1 MSESKNPHPEFLTD
15 EASGINV
22 SNIKHQAWAEGC
34 KAGRED
40 KRVINTVIKSQNG
53 TVMAFDAD
61 GEQIPEYQGQYD
73 DVKESILRDAPTD
86 ALFTHWFDDGVRPL
100 VVSREDW

>member
-1 MSESKNPHPEFLTD
+1 MGKNKNPYPEFLTD

-22 SNIKHQAWAEGC
+22 TNIKHQVWAEGC

-40 KRVINTVIKSQNG
+40 MRMINTAIKSQSG
-53 TVMAFDAD
+53 MVMAFDAD

-73 DVKESILRDAPTD
+73 DVKETILRDASLDT
-86 ALFTHWFDDGVRPL
+86 LFTHWFDDGVRPL